1 VTWQCGPRQVWSL
14 AFAPD
19 GNTLATGDREGVVL
33 VWDLLRAP
41 ARLALAMA
49 AHPRLGRGSPLAG
62 LEPGLLAAVAA
73 HLPMVG

>member
-1 VTWQCGPRQVWSL
+1 MWFLG
-14 AFAPD
+14 FAPD

-33 VWDLLRAP
+33 VWDLLRAA

-73 HLPMVG
+73 HLPIVA